1 MYEIRCLYTFI
12 YALTEINGGLK
23 RYCLA
28 LAWHSSAKNK
38 NQILDSVGRKRAA
51 MAILFGEDGYRNL
64 REQDINREHYLEA
77 NAKIEWFKYRME
89 KKKKETE

>member
-1 MYEIRCLYTFI
+1 
-12 YALTEINGGLK
+12 
-23 RYCLA
+23 
-28 LAWHSSAKNK
+28 
-38 NQILDSVGRKRAA
+38 